1 MSDDTKDVRRLA
13 RQLRAQLATS
23 RGNPLESSGLR
34 VALRDRLT
42 AAEAR
47 TRITEI
53 GLESAAPSV
62 APSVAAA
69 DVTAAAVRAM
79 EKVDAGAESN
89 LTDFEV
95 VSLEAIVQLTGRPA
109 MRFTDGRVG
118 MPPTDLGENDRWRV
132 LVATA
137 RSKINSASAS
147 VGQVAIETAGG
158 GTEAIGTAWRLGTDL
173 VVTNRHVAA
182 ELVADRSIPPAQ
194 WSLAPAKVSIVDFNV
209 TDAATTKRRAR
220 IAALLYCAP
229 EADVDLALLRL
240 DGGGEALPAPLTLDF
255 TADSVG
261 RSIDSDGTTAF
272 QGEEV
277 YVVGHPVRRFPSS
290 QSAAVFGSADGFKRC
305 SPGVVTA
312 IPTRPH
318 AFEHDCSTLGGNSGS
333 CVLSVSGHRVVGL
346 HYGGANVNEAT
357 GMGRANLAL
366 ALARLSG
373 HPAAAMLE
381 QGKVP

>member
-1 MSDDTKDVRRLA
+1 MSGAEEVRRLA
-13 RQLRAQLATS
+13 RQLRAQLA
-23 RGNPLESSGLR
+23 GFQGDPLESSGLR

-42 AAEAR
+42 VEQAR
-47 TRITEI
+47 TRMTEL

-79 EKVDAGAESN
+79 GKVDTGRESN
-89 LTDFEV
+89 LTDFEL

-118 MPPTDLGENDRWRV
+118 MPATDLGENDRWRT
-132 LVATA
+132 LVAIA
-137 RSKINSASAS
+137 RSTINRASAS
-147 VGQVAIETAGG
+147 VGQVAIGGGG
-158 GTEAIGTAWRLGTDL
+158 GTEAIGTAWRLGADL

-182 ELVADRSIPPAQ
+182 ELVADKSIPPAQ
-194 WSLAPAKVSIVDFNV
+194 WSLAPAKLSIVDFNV
-209 TDAATTKRRAR
+209 TDAATTTKRFR

-255 TADSVG
+255 AADSVG
-261 RSIDSDGTTAF
+261 RSIDSGGTTVF

-277 YVVGHPVRRFPSS
+277 YVVGHPLRRLPSS
-290 QSAAVFGSADGFKRC
+290 ESAAVFGNADGFKRC

-346 HYGGANVNEAT
+346 HYGGADVNEAT

-366 ALARLSG
+366 GLARLRG

-381 QGKVP
+381 EGRVP